1 MGISLRIRADGGIS
15 LVPSVGSE
23 KKGFKERSK
32 PMPTETQ
39 LSLLFDGRKV
49 SISRNGNHQYW
60 IEGEEDRMPSVTSML
75 GHLDSGAFG
84 VGMGWALK
92 QARLADGDLDAPRRL
107 SKEAQ
112 DEGNRLHDAIH
123 QFIENGTVDETNDL
137 FVVWLNQVG
146 NHHEWSASERF
157 LFHAKMR
164 YGGTADAFSRPA
176 HTTIWDWKSKD
187 AESYSKYG
195 GSIKDHAQLGA
206 YAMGLREMGSIHTPT
221 LGKIAYIMRDG
232 SGVDVVPV
240 DLDYGWELFKAS
252 HHIYTLLK
260 GAKQ

>member
-1 MGISLRIRADGGIS
+1 
-15 LVPSVGSE
+15 
-23 KKGFKERSK
+23 
-32 PMPTETQ
+32 MPTETQ

-206 YAMGLREMGSIHTPT
+206 YAMGLREMGSIHAPT

>member
-1 MGISLRIRADGGIS
+1 
-15 LVPSVGSE
+15 
-23 KKGFKERSK
+23 
-32 PMPTETQ
+32 MPTETQ

-123 QFIENGTVDETNDL
+123 QFIESGTVDETNDL

-260 GAKQ
+260 GAK

>member
-1 MGISLRIRADGGIS
+1 
-15 LVPSVGSE
+15 
-23 KKGFKERSK
+23 
-32 PMPTETQ
+32 MPTETQ

-260 GAKQ
+260 GAK

>member
-1 MGISLRIRADGGIS
+1 
-15 LVPSVGSE
+15 
-23 KKGFKERSK
+23 
-32 PMPTETQ
+32 MPTETQ
-39 LSLLFDGRKV
+39 SSLLFDGRRV

-60 IEGEEDRMPSVTSML
+60 IEGEEARMSSVTTML

-84 VGMGWALK
+84 AGMGWALK
-92 QARLADGDLDAPRRL
+92 MARENDGDLDAPKRINEE
-107 SKEAQ
+107 SQ

-123 QFIENGTVDETNDL
+123 QYIEKGIVDETNDL

-157 LFHAKMR
+157 LYHPKLR

-187 AESYSKYG
+187 SKSYSVHG
-195 GSIKDHAQLGA
+195 GSIKDVAQLGA
-206 YAMGLREMGSIHTPT
+206 YAMGLREMGSIHAPT
-221 LGKIAYIMRDG
+221 QGTIAYIMRDG

-240 DLDYGWELFKAS
+240 DLDQGWEIFKAS

-260 GAKQ
+260 GVGK

>member
-1 MGISLRIRADGGIS
+1 
-15 LVPSVGSE
+15 
-23 KKGFKERSK
+23 
-32 PMPTETQ
+32 MPTETQ

>member
-1 MGISLRIRADGGIS
+1 MA
-15 LVPSVGSE
+15 
-23 KKGFKERSK
+23 
-32 PMPTETQ
+32 TETQ
-39 LSLLFDGRKV
+39 SSLLFDGHRV
-49 SISRNGNHQYW
+49 NISRNGNHQYW
-60 IEGEEDRMPSVTSML
+60 LEGEDKMPSVTAML

-84 VGMGWALK
+84 AGMGWALK
-92 QARLADGDLDAPRRL
+92 MARENDGDLTAANRM

-112 DEGNRLHDAIH
+112 EEGTRLHEAIH
-123 QFIENGTVDETNDL
+123 QYIEKGIVDETNDL

-157 LFHAKMR
+157 LYHPKLR

-187 AESYSKYG
+187 SESYSKHG

-221 LGKIAYIMRDG
+221 QGNIAYVMRDG

-260 GAKQ
+260 GIGT

>member
-1 MGISLRIRADGGIS
+1 VGISLRIRADGGIS

-260 GAKQ
+260 GAK